1 MEETR
6 NSHARR
12 GRYRKVPGQ
21 GEAVNEVR
29 KTALSPGDSRGF
41 GGTKG
46 APPEAVGED
55 GNFGLYRPQS
65 ITKRRFFP
73 VYQKLRADITMMD
86 ARWNTIIKLFIS

>member
-12 GRYRKVPGQ
+12 GRCRKVPGQ

-46 APPEAVGED
+46 AS
-55 GNFGLYRPQS
+55 L
-65 ITKRRFFP
+65 KRRVKTEILASTGHNQSQNVAFSP
-73 VYQKLRADITMMD
+73 YIKSSARTLR
-86 ARWNTIIKLFIS
+86 

>member
-1 MEETR
+1 VPQSARAGGGRQRGAE
-6 NSHARR
+6 NSVIA
-12 GRYRKVPGQ
+12 GRQPGFWRHE
-21 GEAVNEVR
+21 GRA
-29 KTALSPGDSRGF
+29 
-41 GGTKG
+41 
-46 APPEAVGED
+46 PEAAGED